1 MVPYVGNP
9 VRVSIP
15 SLQCRRLVFKSQRSI
30 YCTQTHSSTDRKSKP
45 LAFRKSAWCHLQ
57 QQQTVLSN
65 LMMRTTTARLFPQ
78 EYKIYIFVSWYL
90 AWSFLL
96 CFNNSS
102 LTLFW
107 KLKPLFFATRRL
119 NWMKFYSFK
128 FKVFFSLVLHVECSV
143 YSKKIIFFWHKS
155 STHYFI
161 LFNRT
166 EIYL

>member
-45 LAFRKSAWCHLQ
+45 LAFRKPAWCHLQQ

-65 LMMRTTTARLFPQ
+65 LMIRTTTARLCPQ
-78 EYKIYIFVSWYL
+78 EYKIYFFFVSWYL
-90 AWSFLL
+90 AWSLL
-96 CFNNSS
+96 LFFNNSL

-107 KLKPLFFATRRL
+107 KLKLLFLATRRL
-119 NWMKFYSFK
+119 NWMKFYFFK
-128 FKVFFSLVLHVECSV
+128 FKVFFSSRITCRMFGVLE
-143 YSKKIIFFWHKS
+143 KNNIF
-155 STHYFI
+155 
-161 LFNRT
+161 LA
-166 EIYL
+166 